1 MVSFVA
7 DPHESEAMCA
17 TNKREESNWYL
28 SEIGLLLATLA
39 AIIIIIIMIIIMNNN
54 NSLLIRKLTTKSSL
68 Q

>member
-39 AIIIIIIMIIIMNNN
+39 AIIIIIIIIIN
-54 NSLLIRKLTTKSSL
+54 K
-68 Q
+68 